1 MPCPIAFSTWP
12 KCILTYSFHS
22 LAHPIR
28 STPRPPHSLRSQWIF
43 RNQTKKWEQQIE
55 QTKQAKTSSVT
66 VPVPIAMRG
75 HGMADMANGYE
86 VVLFGGQDSSRDGL
100 SDTWIYTREGGGDGM
115 MHPGWS
121 LCSFDVK
128 PSMRYSHAMS
138 RLGTSVFLFGGL
150 ATNENSGGTGTTAKD
165 DSWMLYP
172 IFKEAQL
179 TPHTGG
185 GGGGNSGG
193 GGPAPLTCGDRM
205 RWVELKQSTDVPL
218 PRMTSM
224 GAVGSSLAV
233 LFGGHVA
240 AYVASSDITVVNGS
254 DTWVMNAACPS
265 GMKKATCSDPELG
278 CTACALCE
286 VGTFADMPNDM
297 KVCSNCPP
305 GTSPGY

>member
-1 MPCPIAFSTWP
+1 MAQMRS
-12 KCILTYSFHS
+12 HS
-22 LAHPIR
+22 LVPLSRSPHPLH
-28 STPRPPHSLRSQWIF
+28 SMPSSHSLHSQWIF
-43 RNQTKKWEQQIE
+43 RNQTKKWEQQILPPYS
-55 QTKQAKTSSVT
+55 A
-66 VPVPIAMRG
+66 PIAMRG